1 MSRRT
6 AVDFRGVR
14 VSKHTR
20 NMVLWAEKRAG
31 FRFHIAQGSWSGAA
45 ASAGTHTGRVP
56 LTSAQRDCRR
66 RNALPLSTP

>member
-31 FRFHIAQGSWSGAA
+31 FRFHIAQGSW
-45 ASAGTHTGRVP
+45 
-56 LTSAQRDCRR
+56 
-66 RNALPLSTP
+66 

>member
-31 FRFHIAQGSWSGAA
+31 IRFHIAQGSWSGAA
-45 ASAGTHTGRVP
+45 ASA
-56 LTSAQRDCRR
+56 
-66 RNALPLSTP
+66 